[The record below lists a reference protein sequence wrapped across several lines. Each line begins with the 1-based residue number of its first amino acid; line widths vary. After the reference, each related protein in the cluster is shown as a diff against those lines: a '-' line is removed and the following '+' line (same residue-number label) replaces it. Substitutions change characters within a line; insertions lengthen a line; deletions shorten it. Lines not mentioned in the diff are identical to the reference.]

1 MKNDRI
7 RQFRLTSGAEVL
19 CEVLQWDDE
28 NTSEVVVRHIYE
40 IDKYDHIQK
49 GVRIYSI
56 KPYLSFQYGEEQV
69 SSLNSD
75 QIIITALPSAEIIE
89 QYKVSILN
97 NAQEDQERVE
107 DEELNDLLSDRVEKI
122 KKYLDGLDLDLDDSE
137 GDNILMFPG
146 MDKNKFH

>member
-49 GVRIYSI
+49 GVRVYSI

-89 QYKVSILN
+89 QYKVSILCCN
-97 NAQEDQERVE
+97 
-107 DEELNDLLSDRVEKI
+107 
-122 KKYLDGLDLDLDDSE
+122 LDHAG
-137 GDNILMFPG
+137 PP
-146 MDKNKFH
+146 